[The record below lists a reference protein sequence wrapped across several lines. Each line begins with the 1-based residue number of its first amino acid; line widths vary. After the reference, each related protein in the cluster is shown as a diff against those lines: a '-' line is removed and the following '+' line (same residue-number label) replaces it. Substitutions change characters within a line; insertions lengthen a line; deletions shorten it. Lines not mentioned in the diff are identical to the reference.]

1 MMNCIKKDL
10 IQKYIDGE
18 TSPRETAR
26 VNEHAKA
33 CEQCARQINHQRKL
47 AMDIKRAVNLLAED
61 PISIPALPKTDTPAV
76 NAHFLT
82 RRRIIY
88 SISAASLL
96 LFCIIICHKE
106 NGPEIRNQITVVH
119 CLSSEIDANRP
130 ITEQPIVINVIDA
143 SGKVTEYSEK

>member
-1 MMNCIKKDL
+1 MNCIKKER

-18 TSPRETAR
+18 TTPRETAR

-33 CEQCARQINHQRKL
+33 CEQCTWQINHQRKL
-47 AMDIKRAVNLLAED
+47 ATEIKRAVNLLAEE
-61 PISIPALPKTDTPAV
+61 PMAIPMLRKTDATAV
-76 NAHFLT
+76 NTQFLT

-88 SISAASLL
+88 SISAACILV
-96 LFCIIICHKE
+96 FCIVICRKE
-106 NGPEIRNQITVVH
+106 NESVTRNQVTVVH